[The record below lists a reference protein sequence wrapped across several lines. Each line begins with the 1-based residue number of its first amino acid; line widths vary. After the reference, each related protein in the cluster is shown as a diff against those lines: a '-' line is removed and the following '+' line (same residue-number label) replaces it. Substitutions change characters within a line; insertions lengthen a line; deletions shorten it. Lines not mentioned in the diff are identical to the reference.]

1 MLAIS
6 FALALAFHEPL
17 LPIVHPDDVSV
28 QASAAMTAANQ
39 QLTDITLVPYGMGYG
54 SYVYDTGHMLALVE
68 DASGAPLWVLNAFVY
83 EWGGLD
89 GNLLP
94 LEYANSPVDPD
105 VELSVS
111 GGVLFDEQ
119 GRGTF
124 HAVIFQ
130 YNGGAIPV
138 FPVGQLEGVIQ
149 PPALGQVLPVLAGAS
164 DLVAVRGYGA
174 GYGPQVAQ
182 RGILVCP
189 KGPSAGFDAVGT
201 MGQAGFGAAGIGAPI
216 LCPKGPDE
224 SVQSVGATGGI
235 AQAGA
240 AFAGSGSAS
249 STSALGHQLDGGAI
263 VCPAGPVL
271 GSIQAAGAL
280 GQAGQGLYESGAD
293 LIVDPAQAALAGSGG
308 TAQSALGVQ
317 PTGAQILPLLQGPDD
332 ARVALRWWM
341 NH

>member
-17 LPIVHPDDVSV
+17 LPVVQPDDASV
-28 QASAAMTAANQ
+28 QATAARTAANP
-39 QLTDITLVPYGMGYG
+39 QLTDLTLVPYGMGFGTYA
-54 SYVYDTGHMLALVE
+54 YDAGHMLALLE
-68 DASGAPLWVLNAFVY
+68 DASGAPLWVLDAFVY

-124 HAVIFQ
+124 NAVIFQ

-138 FPVGQLEGVIQ
+138 FPVGHLEGVIQ
-149 PPALGQVLPVLAGAS
+149 PPALGQMLPVLAGAS
-164 DLVAVRGYGA
+164 DLVAIRGHGA
-174 GYGPQVAQ
+174 SYGPQVA
-182 RGILVCP
+182 RSGIIVCP
-189 KGPSAGFDAVGT
+189 KGPIAGLDAVGT
-201 MGQAGFGAAGIGAPI
+201 MGQAGFGPAGIGGAI
-216 LCPKGPDE
+216 LCPKGPE
-224 SVQSVGATGGI
+224 SSILSVGAVGGI

-240 AFAGSGSAS
+240 ALAGSGSAS
-249 STSALGHQLDGGAI
+249 SSTALGHQLDGGAI
-263 VCPAGPVL
+263 VCPAGPLV
-271 GSIQAAGAL
+271 GSIQAAAAL

-308 TAQSALGVQ
+308 TSPSALGVQ
-317 PTGAQILPLLQGPDD
+317 HSSTQVVPLLHGPDD